1 MLITV
6 KVKTGA
12 KKFAIAA
19 KDGILHISLTEPA
32 ENNRANAELVKEMT
46 RKFGRAQKAKLSGS
60 AGNFVSVR
68 CKIVRGLKSKTKTLE
83 IPDGSDLES
92 LDGTVR

>member
-1 MLITV
+1 MLIKV

-19 KDGILHISLTEPA
+19 KDGILRISLTEPA

-46 RKFGRAQKAKLSGS
+46 RKFGSCRIL
-60 AGNFVSVR
+60 
-68 CKIVRGLKSKTKTLE
+68 CGLKSKTKTIE
-83 IPDGSDLES
+83 IPDSSDLES
-92 LDGTVR
+92 LKGIVR

>member
-6 KVKTGA
+6 KVKACA

-19 KDGILHISLTEPA
+19 KGGILHISLTEPA
-32 ENNRANAELVKEMT
+32 ENNRANAELVKEMSK
-46 RKFGRAQKAKLSGS
+46 R
-60 AGNFVSVR
+60 FVSCR
-68 CKIVRGLKSKTKTLE
+68 ILRGLKSKTKTLE

-92 LDGTVR
+92 PTGLVR